1 MSPQPCPFET
11 GLSIS
16 FGDRLWRVGGP
27 PTLRA
32 ELVNLE
38 TALSIWR
45 VGGGALVHLDR
56 PVHLEGWGA
65 PALVHLESAPVHLEG
80 CGGAA
85 SSQQFPRV

>member
-45 VGGGALVHLDR
+45 VGGGPLSIWTALSIWRVGGPSPCPFGVR
-56 PVHLEGWGA
+56 PC
-65 PALVHLESAPVHLEG
+65 PF
-80 CGGAA
+80 GGLRGGG
-85 SSQQFPRV
+85 F